1 METKLNY
8 NFTKSFSLDIWG
20 ILNTPL
26 FIIISHFSQNFLLHF
41 FYIAFLTRVASSQS
55 AITYS
60 KLTIKT
66 LEQGVKYVHS

>member
-26 FIIISHFSQNFLLHF
+26 FIIISHFSQNFITSLFLYRISYESSF
-41 FYIAFLTRVASSQS
+41 IPVGNYIFKVNNKNT
-55 AITYS
+55 
-60 KLTIKT
+60 
-66 LEQGVKYVHS
+66 